1 MFGDVLTLTFDW
13 LQNWGLSVQVT
24 EFGSEVI
31 PGHFSSYLVRGST
44 FLQAFFSA
52 QHWQDHWH
60 SFLLAIRRALRLQWE
75 ENDGSSEKKR
85 LASASFILRQPHV
98 EMSERN
104 VHAQS
109 LDEVAVIDRI
119 TSLPLV
125 TGIQPAET
133 ASRKPIPNPKLTE
146 EDVSQHFQRSPAI
159 IPVAVLMLGHFSM
172 TIGDLTVK
180 LSASRG
186 LSVLKYLLLHHK
198 ENISR
203 EMLMDIFWSDAEPET
218 ARNNLNVTIHS
229 LRKSLRTITFLPIIV
244 YEDGAYGLEHNL
256 EIWLDVEEF
265 EKCVKAGRHLE
276 AREQFSAAVA
286 EYEAAVSLYQGD
298 FLEQTPYEEWTI
310 LDRERLRVAYLDTI
324 DRLSQ
329 IYFCQERYAA
339 CITVCQHIL
348 AHDRCREDTY
358 CLLMHCYSRQGQ
370 YHLALSQYQTCVK
383 ALHEELDVEPAPET
397 TRLYDR
403 IRCHEHV

>member
-1 MFGDVLTLTFDW
+1 
-13 LQNWGLSVQVT
+13 
-24 EFGSEVI
+24 
-31 PGHFSSYLVRGST
+31 
-44 FLQAFFSA
+44 
-52 QHWQDHWH
+52 
-60 SFLLAIRRALRLQWE
+60 
-75 ENDGSSEKKR
+75 
-85 LASASFILRQPHV
+85 
-98 EMSERN
+98 
-104 VHAQS
+104 
-109 LDEVAVIDRI
+109 
-119 TSLPLV
+119 
-125 TGIQPAET
+125 
-133 ASRKPIPNPKLTE
+133 
-146 EDVSQHFQRSPAI
+146 
-159 IPVAVLMLGHFSM
+159 MLGPFGM

-180 LSASRG
+180 LPASRG

-198 ENISR
+198 QTISR

-265 EKCVKAGRHLE
+265 EKCVKAGQHIE

-324 DRLSQ
+324 DRLSH
-329 IYFCQERYAA
+329 IYFRQERYAA
-339 CITVCQHIL
+339 CITVCQRIL

-370 YHLALSQYQTCVK
+370 YHLALSQYQNCVK
-383 ALHEELDVEPAPET
+383 ALHEEMEVEPAPET